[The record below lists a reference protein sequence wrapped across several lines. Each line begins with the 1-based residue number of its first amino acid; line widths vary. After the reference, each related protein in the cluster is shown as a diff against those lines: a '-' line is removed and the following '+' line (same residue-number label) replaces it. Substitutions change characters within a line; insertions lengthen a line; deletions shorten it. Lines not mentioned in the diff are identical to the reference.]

1 VALSRRSRSNVSSS
15 IWPGFVDAMTA
26 LLLVLMFVL
35 TIFMIVQFVLRET
48 ITTQDTELNSLSR
61 QVAKLAEALGLEQQ
75 KAFGLEGEVDRL
87 DIELDDATTQAQVQ
101 TALIATLSQ
110 QTQRQAGQLTEFET
124 QISSFEAQVASLLS
138 ERNTLSSRLEASTAD
153 VARELSQKEAL
164 QIALAQARDEVDL
177 QVEQAR
183 LAAAER
189 EALEAAIAQIQSDTA
204 EKELSLQNALA
215 ALQSAEEQATGLSSS
230 LASLRDRAAASDRQI
245 ELGNAT
251 EGELLD
257 RVGRLEIALTESEK
271 ARLEE
276 ATRVAALQAQLEGVN
291 TDLSD
296 EEKARLAEAAA
307 AEALRQRLAD
317 VETAL
322 TDEEKRRIA
331 EAAAAEALRKK
342 LEGSQTE
349 LTAMTLALEQQRKEA
364 EDTLTLLAA
373 ARQAKDDVDE
383 ELVNALLSSK
393 EFQNRMETLLAELEA
408 SRAESLSLESTLDAT
423 QGSLRQQ
430 LAAALAEIARA
441 EQDAEN
447 ALSNAQERDIL
458 LGQARELL
466 SGEKTKSAEAE
477 RKLELL
483 NQQTATLRSQ
493 LNALQ
498 SLLDAADA
506 RDTEN
511 QVQIE
516 ALGSNLNVALAQVAA
531 EQKKRA
537 EAEAARAALL
547 EAKAESLEKFKSEF
561 FGQLRDILGA
571 QDGVQIVG
579 DRFVF
584 SSEVLFEPGATELS
598 RDGEREIAK
607 VATVI
612 RSIAGQIPV
621 GIDWILRVDG
631 HTDNVPLGGSG
642 KFSDNW
648 ELSQGRALSVVR
660 YMIDFLGIPPSRL
673 AATGFGEFQPVNPA
687 NTREARA
694 QNRRIELKFTER

>member
-61 QVAKLAEALGLEQQ
+61 QVANLAEALGLEQQ

-204 EKELSLQNALA
+204 EKELSLQSALA

-230 LASLRDRAAASDRQI
+230 LASLRDRVAASDRQI

-373 ARQAKDDVDE
+373 ARQAKDDVDD

>member
-61 QVAKLAEALGLEQQ
+61 QVANLAEALGLEQQ

-506 RDTEN
+506 RDTDN